1 MICPNCNK
9 EMRLVPAGTSKAGKP
24 YKAFWSCSKECNTT
38 FPYVEPQAQQEI
50 PIIEE
55 GQPLGQEIPKGTTAE
70 QTIMEELIDFRK
82 EVNERLDNMALW
94 LSQHIK

>member
-38 FPYVEPQAQQEI
+38 FPSVEPQAQQEI

-55 GQPLGQEIPKGTTAE
+55 IPRGTTAE

-94 LSQHIK
+94 LSQHIR